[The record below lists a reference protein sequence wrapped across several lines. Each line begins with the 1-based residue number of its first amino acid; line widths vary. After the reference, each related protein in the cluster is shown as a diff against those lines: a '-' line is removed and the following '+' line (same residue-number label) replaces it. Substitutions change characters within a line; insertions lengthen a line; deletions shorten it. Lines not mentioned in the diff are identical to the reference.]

1 MREVCIPARMMPQKS
16 GVVSECAKKLRPSF
30 GGSSAAHEPVWDGEG
45 WGYDRAVGSN
55 LFKYSWVSM
64 TFRSCSKSQRE
75 LAVATAGRESPSD
88 THMFGSVC
96 DCRFTKR

>member
-1 MREVCIPARMMPQKS
+1 MQQKPEI
-16 GVVSECAKKLRPSF
+16 VSDHQKKLRPSF

-45 WGYDRAVGSN
+45 WGYDRVVCSY
-55 LFKYSWVSM
+55 LFKYPFLSM
-64 TFRSCSKSQRE
+64 AFRPCPKSQRE

-88 THMFGSVC
+88 THVFGSFC